1 MLALDTIHPYTAW
14 RLGCALNAVTEPGTT
29 VIAATPP
36 PDKNLLRTTVL
47 RRPDHISVT
56 TVGNAAIVR
65 VNAEPAAAVQHAI
78 AQLSTTRAV
87 SREDLLKL
95 TGLTVEADEAG
106 AEPYYYLD
114 PAQFQPHHTSHA
126 DYIRQLTTD
135 DSALM
140 DGLYAGI
147 DEGMRWFVELD
158 HPVVFGYV
166 LDGELVAAA
175 SHFLFADH
183 QIAATGVV
191 VHRDFRRRG
200 LALAISSAAA
210 AWAIERGWMVEW
222 STWLGNLASMAL
234 AARLG
239 FVQYALEQEFV
250 IRFKEP
256 R

>member
-1 MLALDTIHPYTAW
+1 MLSLDTIHPYTAW
-14 RLGCALNAVTEPGTT
+14 RLGCALDAVTQPGTT
-29 VIAATPP
+29 IVPALPP
-36 PDKNLLRTTVL
+36 PDENLLRTTVL

-78 AQLSTTRAV
+78 AQLPTTRAA

-114 PAQFQPHHTSHA
+114 PAQFQPHHASHA
-126 DYIRQLTTD
+126 DRIRQLTAD
-135 DSALM
+135 DGALM
-140 DGLYAGI
+140 NGLYAGI
-147 DEGMRWFVELD
+147 DEGMRWFVELA

-175 SHFLFADH
+175 SHFLFAEH
-183 QIAATGVV
+183 QIAAAGVM

-200 LALAISSAAA
+200 LALAVSSAAA
-210 AWAIERGWMVEW
+210 AWAIERGWTVEW
-222 STWLGNLASMAL
+222 STWIGNPASMGL
-234 AARLG
+234 ARKMG